1 MRLSRTPML
10 CMAKGRNAEQ
20 VPVND
25 AEETSSG
32 KSDPRSSRP
41 IRSEG
46 IDGQGKKC
54 REILECREMKCP
66 AYELSTLQCWL
77 IPQTLCYNAIQ
88 GNFLDKIEL
97 CIGCRVFAENI
108 DRESI
113 KDTLKIVDRQF
124 REFRTI
130 VEEHDREMER
140 IGIELSISLSEVF
153 EALRRIAKGDPSVVI
168 PEDSSIELIS
178 MLKRVVNRTAEDLK
192 ENVNLCHEFAIG
204 LAEHFDVL
212 HRVSKG
218 DLTARVTG
226 GSDMELLDSLKNVTN
241 DMIANISEEITKR
254 RKAEEEHKQLET
266 KYRIIFENAGA
277 PTIIFEDH
285 MKICMANKAFERFS
299 GYRKED
305 VEDKRDLYHFILQDD
320 LEKMKN
326 FFEEGASLRSANK
339 TLEFRFIGSRGN
351 VKHVMAIIS
360 HIPGSSMS
368 VASLLE
374 ITEFKQRE
382 MEAIASI
389 TTALRSAQTRADMM
403 TVIIDQ
409 LMEFMRADGVSL
421 AMRDPASGEAVI
433 EISKGD
439 WANWTGVRL
448 HAGEGISGSVI
459 ETGKPYVNNSA
470 LSSTRFARPDL
481 IGDLKAVACVPL
493 MTQGQTIGAIWV
505 GRRSDIEG
513 YEIKLLTAIGEIAA
527 NAIQRTTLHEQTEQ
541 RLQRLYALHAI
552 DMAISASLDLRVTL
566 NILLEHVT
574 TQLHTDAATVLL
586 LNSSTG
592 ILEYA
597 ASRGFRSRTIKQTRL
612 RIGEGHAGRAVLE
625 RRIINV
631 PNVMKTDDPCVRSQ
645 ILAGEVFLAH
655 HAVPLIIKGHVKGVL
670 EVFHRTEL
678 DPDPEWLEFFEAL
691 AAQAAIA
698 IDNASLFDELQRSNI
713 ELTLAYDTTLEGWS
727 HALDMRDKETEG
739 HTLRVTE
746 MTVKLARSMG
756 MSEPEIVHIR
766 RGALLHD
773 IGKMAISDTVLLKPG
788 PLNKDEYE
796 IMCRHPAYA
805 YEMLKPI
812 LFLRHALNIPYCH
825 HEKWDGTGYPRM
837 LKGEQIPLE
846 ARIFAVVDVWDA
858 LRSDRPYRPAWSEQ
872 QTLEYILNESGR
884 HFDPKV
890 VKAFVV
896 IMKSQETL

>member
-1 MRLSRTPML
+1 M
-10 CMAKGRNAEQ
+10 E
-20 VPVND
+20 
-25 AEETSSG
+25 
-32 KSDPRSSRP
+32 
-41 IRSEG
+41 
-46 IDGQGKKC
+46 KC
-54 REILECREMKCP
+54 WEILECTETKCP
-66 AYELSTLQCWL
+66 AYESANLQCWL
-77 IPQTLCYNAIQ
+77 IPQTLCNDSIQ

-97 CIGCRVFAENI
+97 CIGCSVFAENI

-124 REFRTI
+124 REFRTL
-130 VEEHDREMER
+130 VQEHDREMER
-140 IGIELSISLSEVF
+140 IGLELSISLSEVF

-168 PEDSSIELIS
+168 PENSSIELIS
-178 MLKRVVNRTAEDLK
+178 MLKRVVNRTAEDLN

-212 HRVSKG
+212 HRVTKG
-218 DLTARVTG
+218 DLNARVSG
-226 GSDMELLDSLKNVTN
+226 GSDMELLESLKNVTN

-254 RKAEEEHKQLET
+254 RRAEEEHKQLET
-266 KYRIIFENAGA
+266 KYRVIFENAGA
-277 PTIIFEDH
+277 PTIIFEND
-285 MKICMANKAFERFS
+285 MNICMANKAFERFS
-299 GYRKED
+299 GYSKENI
-305 VEDKRDLYHFILQDD
+305 EGEKNLFHFILKDD
-320 LEKMKN
+320 LEKMKAA
-326 FFEEGASLRSANK
+326 FEEGMSGQTGNK
-339 TLEFRFIGSRGN
+339 SHEFRFLGSKGN
-351 VKHVMAIIS
+351 VKHVMAIVS
-360 HIPGSSMS
+360 HIPGSKMS

-374 ITEFKQRE
+374 IAEFKQRE
-382 MEAIASI
+382 MEAIAAI
-389 TTALRSAQTRADMM
+389 TTALRSAQTRADMLPI
-403 TVIIDQ
+403 IIDQ

-421 AMRDPASGEAVI
+421 AMRDPASGETVI
-433 EISKGD
+433 ETSKGD
-439 WANWTGVRL
+439 WSNWTGVRL
-448 HAGEGISGSVI
+448 LAGEGISGTVI
-459 ETGKPYVNNSA
+459 KTGKPYVNNSA
-470 LSSTRFARPDL
+470 LSNTRFARPDL

-493 MTQGQTIGAIWV
+493 MTLRQTIGAIWI
-505 GRRSDIEG
+505 GRRSDIES
-513 YEIKLLTAIGEIAA
+513 YEIQLLTTIGEIAA
-527 NAIQRTTLHEQTEQ
+527 NAIQRATLYEQTEQ

-574 TQLHTDAATVLL
+574 SQLNTDAATVLL
-586 LNSSTG
+586 MNASTG

-612 RIGEGHAGRAVLE
+612 RIGEGHAGKAALE

-631 PNVMKTDDPCVRSQ
+631 PNVMKTEDPCVRSQ

-655 HAVPLIIKGHVKGVL
+655 HAVPLIIKGQVKGVL

-746 MTVKLARSMG
+746 MTTKLARSMG
-756 MSEPEIVHIR
+756 MSDAEVVHIR

-773 IGKMAISDTVLLKPG
+773 IGKMAIPDTVLLKPG

-796 IMCRHPAYA
+796 IMCKHPTYA
-805 YEMLKPI
+805 YEMLMPI
-812 LFLRHALNIPYCH
+812 FFLRHALNIPYCH
-825 HEKWDGTGYPRM
+825 HEKWDGTGYPRR
-837 LKGEQIPLE
+837 LKEEQIPLE
-846 ARIFAVVDVWDA
+846 ACIFAVVDVWDA
-858 LRSDRPYRPAWSEQ
+858 LRSDRPYRAAWSEQ
-872 QTLEYILNESGR
+872 QTLEYILNESGK

-890 VKAFVV
+890 VKAFVK
-896 IMKSQETL
+896 ILKNQDLL

>member
-1 MRLSRTPML
+1 MKFHGQL
-10 CMAKGRNAEQ
+10 Q
-20 VPVND
+20 YI
-25 AEETSSG
+25 G
-32 KSDPRSSRP
+32 KMSTM
-41 IRSEG
+41 
-46 IDGQGKKC
+46 QKC
-54 REILECREMKCP
+54 WEILECRKTKCP
-66 AYELSTLQCWL
+66 AYESANLQCWL
-77 IPQTLCYNAIQ
+77 IPQTLCNNSTQ

-97 CIGCRVFAENI
+97 CIGCSVFAQNI

-113 KDTLKIVDRQF
+113 KDTLKIVEGQF
-124 REFRTI
+124 REFQAL
-130 VEEHDREMER
+130 VQEHDREMER
-140 IGIELSISLSEVF
+140 IGLELSISLSEVF

-178 MLKRVVNRTAEDLK
+178 MLKRVVNRTAEDLN

-218 DLTARVTG
+218 DLNARVSG
-226 GSDMELLDSLKNVTN
+226 GSNVELLESLKNVTN

-254 RKAEEEHKQLET
+254 RKAEEEHTQLET
-266 KYRIIFENAGA
+266 KYRVIFENAGA
-277 PTIIFEDH
+277 PTIIFEDD
-285 MKICMANKAFERFS
+285 MKICMANKAFESFS
-299 GYRKED
+299 GYKKED
-305 VEDKRDLYHFILQDD
+305 IEGEKSLFHFILKDD
-320 LEKMKN
+320 LERMKAA
-326 FFEEGASLRSANK
+326 FEEGISRQTGNK
-339 TLEFRFIGSRGN
+339 SLEFRFLGSKGN

-360 HIPGSSMS
+360 HIPGSNMS

-382 MEAIASI
+382 MEAIATI
-389 TTALRSAQTRADMM
+389 TTALRSAQTRADMLPI
-403 TVIIDQ
+403 IIDQ

-421 AMRDPASGEAVI
+421 AMRDPISGETVI

-439 WANWTGVRL
+439 WSNWTGVRL
-448 HAGEGISGSVI
+448 SAGDGISGTVI
-459 ETGKPYVNNSA
+459 ETGKPYVNNSS
-470 LSSTRFARPDL
+470 LSNTRFARPEL

-493 MTQGQTIGAIWV
+493 MTLRQTIGAIWI
-505 GRRSDIEG
+505 GRRSDIES
-513 YEIKLLTAIGEIAA
+513 YEIKLLSTIGEIAA
-527 NAIQRTTLHEQTEQ
+527 NAIQRATLYEQTEQ

-574 TQLHTDAATVLL
+574 SQLNTDAATVLL
-586 LNSSTG
+586 MNNSTG

-612 RIGEGHAGRAVLE
+612 RIGEGHAGKAALE

-631 PNVMKTDDPCVRSQ
+631 PNVMKTEDPCVRSQ

-655 HAVPLIIKGHVKGVL
+655 HAVPLIIKGQVKGVL

-678 DPDPEWLEFFEAL
+678 DPDPEWLEFFESL

-698 IDNASLFDELQRSNI
+698 IDNATLFDDLQRSNI

-746 MTVKLARSMG
+746 MTTKLARSMG
-756 MSEPEIVHIR
+756 MNEAELVHIR

-796 IMCRHPAYA
+796 IMCKHPAYA
-805 YEMLKPI
+805 HEMLMPI
-812 LFLRHALNIPYCH
+812 FFLRHALNIPYCH
-825 HEKWDGTGYPRM
+825 HEKWDGTGYPRR
-837 LKGEQIPLE
+837 LKEEQIPLE

-872 QTLEYILNESGR
+872 QTLEYILNESGK

-890 VKAFVV
+890 VKAFVKV
-896 IMKSQETL
+896 ISGQNHL